1 MSDYEQA
8 VFVSYAWG
16 KAGDEKEEI
25 VNQID
30 QALQARGI
38 KIIRDKR
45 DLGYKGSIKSFMERI
60 GQGNCI
66 IVVISDKY
74 LRSPNC
80 MFELV
85 EIADGREFHERIF
98 PVVLSDADI
107 YNPLRRIEYIKFW
120 EGKIAELDQAMREV
134 GMANLQGIRDDID
147 QYTRIRARIA
157 ELTDILKD
165 MNTLTPDMHHDS
177 DFNEIYDG
185 IVRRMKESAATTPS
199 APTVAAP
206 ANQLIDTQYF
216 EPQTIII
223 PAGSF
228 WMGSDAGQG
237 IPNYESPR
245 HEVFVPEFRM
255 GKTPVTNSQYEE
267 FVRDMHRSV
276 APEMGWDG
284 QKVPVG
290 AEKLPVVGVTF
301 YEAVA
306 YCDWLS
312 KKTNRKYALP
322 TEAQWE
328 KACRGGANSV
338 YPWGD
343 EVDSERSNHSQASIC
358 EVEFYPEQNDY
369 GVFDMVGNV
378 RQWTCT
384 VWGEKRIAPDA
395 RYAYPYKEDGRNDLN
410 ASKQLRRVV
419 RGSAMK
425 DDVKWLRCSARSG
438 QAPDD
443 VGAPGVR
450 HSFRVVLT
458 G

>member
-8 VFVSYAWG
+8 VFISYAWG
-16 KAGDEKEEI
+16 GEREEV

-30 QALQARGI
+30 QALRARGI

-45 DLGYKGSIKSFMERI
+45 DLDYKGSIKEFMERI

-85 EIADGREFHERIF
+85 EIADGKEFHERIF

-107 YNPLRRIEYIKFW
+107 YNPLKRIDFIKHW
-120 EGKIAELDQAMREV
+120 EAKIAELDAAMRNV
-134 GMANLQGIRDDID
+134 GQANLQGLRDDID
-147 QYTRIRARIA
+147 LYTRIRANIA
-157 ELTDILKD
+157 ELTNTLKD
-165 MNTLTPDMHHDS
+165 MNTLTPDMHRDS
-177 DFNEIYDG
+177 DFNKIYDG
-185 IVRRMKESAATTPS
+185 IEKRMKKSAGFTAVAT
-199 APTVAAP
+199 ALAP
-206 ANQLIDTQYF
+206 APEPQLIETVYF
-216 EPQTIII
+216 EPQTIFI
-223 PAGSF
+223 PEGPF
-228 WMGSDAGQG
+228 WMGSNAGPG
-237 IPNYESPR
+237 IPAYESPR
-245 HEVFVPEFRM
+245 HEITLPAFRM

-284 QKVPVG
+284 QKVPAG
-290 AEKLPVVGVTF
+290 AEKLPVVGVTWF
-301 YEAVA
+301 EAVA

-312 KKTNRKYALP
+312 KKTNRKYSLP

-328 KACRGGANSV
+328 KACRGGTNFI

-343 EVDSERSNHSQASIC
+343 EVDPERSNQGQPTLAT
-358 EVEFYPEQNDY
+358 VEYYPEQNEY
-369 GVFDMVGNV
+369 GVFDMVGNI

-384 VWGEKRIAPDA
+384 IWGEKRIAPDA
-395 RYAYPYKEDGRNDLN
+395 RYAFPYKDDGRNDLN
-410 ASKQLRRVV
+410 ASRQLRRVV

-438 QAPDD
+438 QTPDD
-443 VGAPGVR
+443 VGLPGAR
-450 HSFRVVLT
+450 HGFRVVMNVS
-458 G
+458 